1 MRSVKYDFWAHALNK
16 LVYVLPDEWYLFL
29 RFKNRVGY
37 WPHLRHPRSFNE
49 KLQWLKL
56 HDKHAEYT
64 QMVDKVEAK
73 KYVASILGE
82 EYIIPTLGVWNSV
95 DEIEWDK
102 LPNQFVIKVT
112 SDSGGVIVCKDKS
125 KLDMEKAKEKLSDG
139 WGKNYYVFNKEYP
152 YRDLKPRII
161 AEEYKEDES
170 GYELKDYKFFCFNGT
185 VQLFKIDYDRTTA
198 HHANYYS
205 RDGEKLPFGEAAFK
219 PTNKNITLPSNLGK
233 MIELAENL
241 AKDKIFV
248 RVDFYDVNN
257 KIYFGEI
264 TFFPASGMGKF
275 TDEKW
280 DFKLG
285 EMIELPKNK

>member
-1 MRSVKYDFWAHALNK
+1 M
-16 LVYVLPDEWYLFL
+16 
-29 RFKNRVGY
+29 
-37 WPHLRHPRSFNE
+37 
-49 KLQWLKL
+49 
-56 HDKHAEYT
+56 
-64 QMVDKVEAK
+64 
-73 KYVASILGE
+73 
-82 EYIIPTLGVWNSV
+82 
-95 DEIEWDK
+95 
-102 LPNQFVIKVT
+102 
-112 SDSGGVIVCKDKS
+112 CKDKG
-125 KLDMEKAKEKLSDG
+125 KLDIEKAKEKLSEG

-170 GYELKDYKFFCFNGT
+170 GYELKDYKFFCFNGI
-185 VQLFKIDYDRTTA
+185 VQLFKIDYDRTTD

-205 RDGEKLPFGEAAFK
+205 RDGVKLPFGEAAFK
-219 PTNKNITLPSNLGK
+219 PTNKYITLPSNLGK
-233 MIELAENL
+233 MIELAEKL

-285 EMIELPKNK
+285 EMIKLPKLK